1 MFVVHRYLRQ
11 VIDESLMCAVIAPW
25 TARYQDFDSELG
37 GHKIPKNTPVIHALG
52 VSLQNEKY
60 FPLPNNAE
68 NSKSRPSYSFQRFGF
83 AGKRKCPADIFA
95 YVEGTITLFSI
106 LRKFKIKMVEGQ
118 VVTPTFGFVT
128 HPTEEVWITLQKR

>member
-1 MFVVHRYLRQ
+1 M
-11 VIDESLMCAVIAPW
+11 VILN
-25 TARYQDFDSELG
+25 RFDPDRFS
-37 GHKIPKNTPVIHALG
+37 
-52 VSLQNEKY
+52 
-60 FPLPNNAE
+60 AE

-95 YVEGTITLFSI
+95 YVEATITLFSI